1 MRSQFQ
7 IWIKS
12 YIRADASQKPGS
24 LIITFV
30 SPVFCFLTLEAG
42 LLLMKRFP
50 EGVFGDF
57 FYEKDAPAF
66 TPEWV
71 ETYSVPKKISHN
83 QPFATF

>member
-1 MRSQFQ
+1 
-7 IWIKS
+7 
-12 YIRADASQKPGS
+12 
-24 LIITFV
+24 
-30 SPVFCFLTLEAG
+30 
-42 LLLMKRFP
+42 
-50 EGVFGDF
+50 VFGDF